1 MVDASL
7 ISNEGWVTQGQA
19 KSIVLALLN
28 QEIMEKYPFI
38 EVETPEPKTV
48 TITYTETV
56 DDEVIEKTV
65 EIPQEP
71 KLSKDSLKSFKKHQA
86 VSTSRGKIIEQIA
99 REDTTGKQAVQMYIE
114 HNRK

>member
-38 EVETPEPKTV
+38 EVEMPEPK

-86 VSTSRGKIIEQIA
+86 SSISRGKIIEQLS
-99 REDTTGKQAVQMYIE
+99 RDDTTGKQAVQMYIE
-114 HNRK
+114 HNRKK